1 MRILIVDDSIV
12 YRMAISQALENVSGI
27 NIVGSVS
34 NGQLAVDKIKQDP
47 SIDVVTLDMEM
58 PVMDG
63 MQAIEEIR
71 KFNKKVII
79 IVFSSVTLKGA
90 EKTIEA
96 LNKGANDFVTK
107 EEVGGGSSLNID
119 NSLEMIS
126 KSLLPKI
133 NAFSKVIGKSRIS
146 TSNETETTSGPAT
159 ASERVGS
166 PVGTATGS
174 FMDQMPIAPK
184 MVLLGCSTGGP
195 EALSTLLKGIN
206 RKCTVPI
213 LAVQHMP
220 PLFTKKLADMLDGL
234 TPHVSVKEAVDGE
247 VVEPGVMYIAPGDY
261 HMKLTSKGTLKM
273 DQGEKVSF
281 VRPSATVLFES
292 ANQNFNGQML
302 CLTMT
307 GMGDDGAAAVKG
319 LLGKN
324 TYIYAQDE
332 ASSVVWGMPGAIVR
346 AYPDTRL
353 LPLEAISDLLNSVF
367 ERI

>member
-1 MRILIVDDSIV
+1 MRVLIVDDSIV
-12 YRMAISQALENVSGI
+12 YRMAISQALENVPGI
-27 NIVGSVS
+27 VVVGSVS

-47 SIDVVTLDMEM
+47 TIDVVTLDMEM

-71 KFNKKVII
+71 KFNKKII
-79 IVFSSVTLKGA
+79 VIVFSSITMKGA

-107 EEVGGGSSLNID
+107 EEETGGSSLSID
-119 NSLEMIS
+119 GSLQMIS

-133 NAFSKVIGKSRIS
+133 NAFSKVIGKSRA
-146 TSNETETTSGPAT
+146 TSLTGAGAT
-159 ASERVGS
+159 VASARPSSMGASV
-166 PVGTATGS
+166 GS

-184 MVLLGCSTGGP
+184 LILLGCSTGGP
-195 EALSTLLKGIN
+195 EALTNVIKGIN

-213 LAVQHMP
+213 LTVQHMP
-220 PLFTKKLADMLDGL
+220 PLFTKKLADMLDAL
-234 TPHVSVKEAVDGE
+234 TPHIHVKEAEAGE
-247 VVEPGVMYIAPGDY
+247 TVQPGVMYIAPGDY
-261 HMKLTSKGTLKM
+261 HMKITREGKLVM

-281 VRPSATVLFES
+281 VRPSATVLFDS
-292 ANQNFNGQML
+292 AYRNYEQQML
-302 CLTMT
+302 CITMT
-307 GMGDDGAAAVKG
+307 GMGDDGAAAVKN
-319 LLGKN
+319 LLEKK

-332 ASSVVWGMPGAIVR
+332 QTSVVWGMPGAVVR

-353 LPLEAISDLLNSVF
+353 LPLESISALLNSVF

>member
-27 NIVGSVS
+27 DIVGSVS
-34 NGQLAVDKIKQDP
+34 NGQLAVDKVKADP
-47 SIDVVTLDMEM
+47 TIDVVTLDMEM

-133 NAFSKVIGKSRIS
+133 NAFSKVMGKSRVS
-146 TSNETETTSGPAT
+146 ASNDTTSNTAT
-159 ASERVGS
+159 APAASKAGR
-166 PVGTATGS
+166 PVGTSAGCY
-174 FMDQMPIAPK
+174 MDQMPIAPK
-184 MVLLGCSTGGP
+184 LILLGCSTGGP
-195 EALSTLLKGIN
+195 EALSTVLKGIN

-234 TPHVSVKEAVDGE
+234 TPHVSVKEAVEGE
-247 VVEPGVMYIAPGDY
+247 VMEPGVMYIAPGDY
-261 HMKLTSKGTLKM
+261 HMKLTSSGTLKM

-292 ANQNFNGQML
+292 ANQNFSGQML
-302 CLTMT
+302 CLTLT
-307 GMGDDGAAAVKG
+307 GMGDDGAAAIKG
-319 LLGKN
+319 LLGNN

-332 ASSVVWGMPGAIVR
+332 ATSVVWGMPGAVVR

-353 LPLEAISDLLNSVF
+353 LPLESISDLLNSVF

>member
-1 MRILIVDDSIV
+1 MRVLIVDDSIV
-12 YRMAISQALENVSGI
+12 YRMAISQALENVPGI
-27 NIVGSVS
+27 SIVGSVS
-34 NGQLAVDKIKQDP
+34 NGQLAVEKIKQDP
-47 SIDVVTLDMEM
+47 TIDVVTLDMEM

-71 KFNKKVII
+71 KFNKKIII

-107 EEVGGGSSLNID
+107 EEVSGNSSLSID
-119 NSLEMIS
+119 GSLEMIS

-133 NAFSKVIGKSRIS
+133 NAFSKVIGKGRGGLPGSGES
-146 TSNETETTSGPAT
+146 SQKTSAPM
-159 ASERVGS
+159 
-166 PVGTATGS
+166 GTIAGS

-184 MVLLGCSTGGP
+184 LILLGCSTGGP
-195 EALSTLLKGIN
+195 EALTTVVKGIN
-206 RKCTVPI
+206 KKCNVPI

-220 PLFTKKLADMLDGL
+220 PLFTKKLADMLNAL
-234 TPHVSVKEAVDGE
+234 TPHIHIKEAEEGE
-247 VVEPGVMYIAPGDY
+247 TVQPGVMYIAPGDY
-261 HMKLTSKGTLKM
+261 HMKITRDGKLVM

-292 ANQNFNGQML
+292 AYQNYNGQML

-307 GMGDDGAAAVKG
+307 GMGDDGAAAIKE
-319 LLGKN
+319 LTEKQ

-332 ASSVVWGMPGAIVR
+332 ESSVVWGMPGAVVR
-346 AYPDTRL
+346 AFPDTRL
-353 LPLEAISDLLNSVF
+353 LPLESIPALLNSVF

>member
-1 MRILIVDDSIV
+1 MRVLVVDDSIV

-27 NIVGSVS
+27 EIVGSVS
-34 NGQLAVDKIKQDP
+34 NGQLAVDKLKQD
-47 SIDVVTLDMEM
+47 SNIDVVTLDMEM
-58 PVMDG
+58 PIMDG

-71 KFNKKVII
+71 KINKKVII
-79 IVFSSVTLKGA
+79 IVFSSITLKGA

-107 EEVGGGSSLNID
+107 EEVAGSASLSID
-119 NSLEMIS
+119 SSLEMIS

-133 NAFSKVIGKSRIS
+133 NAFSKVIGKSRFSDSLAEAVGSSGAGASGS
-146 TSNETETTSGPAT
+146 TS
-159 ASERVGS
+159 RF
-166 PVGTATGS
+166 ATGS

-184 MVLLGCSTGGP
+184 MILIGCSTGGP
-195 EALSTLLKGIN
+195 EALATVVKGIN
-206 RKCTVPI
+206 KKCTVPI

-220 PLFTKKLADMLDGL
+220 PLFTKKLADMLNAL
-234 TPHVSVKEAVDGE
+234 TPHVQIKEAVEGE

-261 HMKLTSKGTLKM
+261 HMKFTRDGKLEM

-292 ANQNFNGQML
+292 AAKHFDSQML

-307 GMGDDGAAAVKG
+307 GMGDDGAAAVNS
-319 LLGKN
+319 LINKN

-332 ASSVVWGMPGAIVR
+332 ASSIVWGMPGAIVR
-346 AYPDTRL
+346 AYPDARL
-353 LPLEAISDLLNSVF
+353 LPLESISDLLNSVF

>member
-1 MRILIVDDSIV
+1 MRVLVVDDSIV

-27 NIVGSVS
+27 EIVGSVS
-34 NGQLAVDKIKQDP
+34 NGQLAVDKLKQD
-47 SIDVVTLDMEM
+47 SNIDVVTLDMEM

-107 EEVGGGSSLNID
+107 EEVAGSASLSID
-119 NSLEMIS
+119 SSLEMIS

-133 NAFSKVIGKSRIS
+133 NAFSKVIGKSRFS
-146 TSNETETTSGPAT
+146 
-159 ASERVGS
+159 GS
-166 PVGTATGS
+166 PGESVGAPAADSGSSARVATGS
-174 FMDQMPIAPK
+174 FMDQKPLAPK
-184 MVLLGCSTGGP
+184 MILIGCSTGGP
-195 EALSTLLKGIN
+195 EALSTLVKGIN
-206 RKCTVPI
+206 KKCTVPI

-220 PLFTKKLADMLDGL
+220 PLFTKKLADMLNAL
-234 TPHVSVKEAVDGE
+234 TPHVHIKEAVEGE

-261 HMKLTSKGTLKM
+261 HMRLTRDGKLEM
-273 DQGEKVSF
+273 DQGEKVSY

-292 ANQNFNGQML
+292 AAKYFDSQML

-307 GMGDDGAAAVKG
+307 GMGDDGAAAVKS
-319 LLGKN
+319 LLNKN

-332 ASSVVWGMPGAIVR
+332 ATSIVWGMPGAIVK
-346 AYPDTRL
+346 AYPDATL
-353 LPLEAISDLLNSVF
+353 LPLESISDLLNSVF